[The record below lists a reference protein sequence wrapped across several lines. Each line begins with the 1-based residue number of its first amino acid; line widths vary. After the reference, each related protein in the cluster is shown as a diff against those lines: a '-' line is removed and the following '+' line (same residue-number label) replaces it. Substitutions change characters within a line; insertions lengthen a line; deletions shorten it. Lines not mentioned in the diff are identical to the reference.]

1 MLQGFFID
9 NLNKTL
15 SVFKAEEGNLV
26 ANGSFE
32 DITGEIS
39 DHDGKWQY
47 LYNNRSPSLDVWTIS
62 GSGNVGLSTASDT
75 VWHAGG
81 SVDGDKIGRAH
92 V

>member
-47 LYNNRSPSLDVWTIS
+47 LYNNRSPSLDVWTI
-62 GSGNVGLSTASDT
+62 
-75 VWHAGG
+75 
-81 SVDGDKIGRAH
+81 
-92 V
+92 